1 MCRLILV
8 REKVSRAVR
17 IVSHVHLSRSE
28 RPGKAEAGVL
38 WVVVE
43 GYPYLFSAGDDLRRR
58 VSGRGSGRR
67 LIPTRSWRLPG
78 SGGRRSASRLVSSP
92 SGGEFELAGGVE
104 GAFADLAGD
113 GGSGHGRVAPLAGGP
128 GEGEVGGGWP
138 VRVDGGLV
146 ARPAKVR

>member
-1 MCRLILV
+1 MWRYPESSAAWTAS
-8 REKVSRAVR
+8 RVSSGGVWKTPRPSAGISTPLLSV
-17 IVSHVHLSRSE
+17 IVSISSTRIQHATTLVLSPFHLSRSD

-43 GYPYLFSAGDDLRRR
+43 GYPYLFSARDDLRRR

-67 LIPTRSWRLPG
+67 LIPKRSWRLPG

-104 GAFADLAGD
+104 GAFADL
-113 GGSGHGRVAPLAGGP
+113 
-128 GEGEVGGGWP
+128 
-138 VRVDGGLV
+138 
-146 ARPAKVR
+146 

>member
-67 LIPTRSWRLPG
+67 LIPKRSWRLPG
-78 SGGRRSASRLVSSP
+78 SGGKRSASRLVP
-92 SGGEFELAGGVE
+92 TLVRQRVRARGGR
-104 GAFADLAGD
+104 
-113 GGSGHGRVAPLAGGP
+113 GR
-128 GEGEVGGGWP
+128 
-138 VRVDGGLV
+138 LV
-146 ARPAKVR
+146 CRSCGQW